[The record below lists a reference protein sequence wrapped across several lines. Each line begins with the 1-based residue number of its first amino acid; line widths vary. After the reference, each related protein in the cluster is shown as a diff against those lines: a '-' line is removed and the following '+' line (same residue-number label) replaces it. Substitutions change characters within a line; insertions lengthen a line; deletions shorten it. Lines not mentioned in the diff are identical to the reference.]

1 MRSGIQSKHPRPWK
15 NRLNPRSQILKDG
28 LPETTEPT
36 LQSLRLRT
44 QRFFDQEGR
53 RPRALVGAL
62 QRQEGTYPSEQ
73 LGSLLAEMGFDV
85 DLQPLLKPAD
95 HLAAMAL
102 DNDVHAVVILGVGSV
117 AEPLLRD
124 LMQALASGGGED
136 ILLALDHLAFTIAS
150 GRTGPIRWRGCRA
163 PAWFRPHAYW
173 TLLNIYGKRPP
184 PRSRLCAGAAS

>member
-1 MRSGIQSKHPRPWK
+1 MEKSFKPKISE
-15 NRLNPRSQILKDG
+15 SKDG

-62 QRQEGTYPSEQ
+62 QRQEGTYPAEQ

-136 ILLALDHLAFTIAS
+136 ILLALDHLGVYDRLRQDGSHPMAWLP
-150 GRTGPIRWRGCRA
+150 GTGVVSAARLLDALEQIR
-163 PAWFRPHAYW
+163 
-173 TLLNIYGKRPP
+173 
-184 PRSRLCAGAAS
+184 